1 MDARFDLWL
10 HGASVGDA
18 RALGPL
24 LARLRGLTPAPSVGM
39 TVGRAAGR
47 EAATRWYP
55 DVPVLAPPLPF
66 GLTGGRFLRR
76 RGVRLQVLEYLELWP
91 GWVRACARAGVPVV
105 VVDGRVS
112 HRSLRVRA
120 LLRATAAR
128 VDLFCAQT
136 PEDAEAAVTLGVPR
150 DRVHVTG
157 NGKHDRVFD
166 PPAPSAELRAAVGA
180 VDLVVGSLNPR
191 EERAAVAA
199 FAAFPGR
206 ILWAPRYPARAAG
219 LCRRARAAGVDC
231 ALRTRGGAGARWIVL
246 DTIGE
251 LAAAW
256 ALGRVALAGGTF
268 CRREGQNLVEA
279 AAHGL
284 PVVHGPRVAN
294 VAPEARALAGRGA
307 FAVDDLAGAADRV
320 RALLEGRLP
329 APDPRP
335 ALATLRGAADRQV
348 DLMRPILEAVADR

>member
-1 MDARFDLWL
+1 MNARFDLWL

-24 LARLRGLTPAPSVGM
+24 LARLARLPTSPSPGL

-55 DVPVLAPPLPF
+55 ELPVLPPPLPF
-66 GLTGGRFLRR
+66 ELSGGRFLRR
-76 RGVRLQVLEYLELWP
+76 HGVRVQVLEYLELWP
-91 GWVRACARAGVPVV
+91 GWMRACVRAGVPVV
-105 VVDGRVS
+105 IVDGRVS

-120 LLRATAAR
+120 LLRPSAAR

-136 PEDAEAAVTLGVPR
+136 PEDAEAAVTLGVHPE
-150 DRVHVTG
+150 RVHVTG
-157 NGKHDRVFD
+157 NGKHDRVVD
-166 PPAPSAELRAAVGA
+166 PPAPSGELRAAVGE

-206 ILWAPRYPARAAG
+206 ILWAPRYPARAEA

-231 ALRTRGGAGARWIVL
+231 VLRTSGGAGARWVVL

-284 PVVHGPRVAN
+284 PIVHGPRIAN
-294 VAPEARALAGRGA
+294 VVAEARALGGRGA
-307 FAVDDLAGAADRV
+307 FPVDDLAEAVDRV
-320 RALLEGRLP
+320 RALIEGRLQ

-335 ALATLRGAADRQV
+335 ALLGLRGAAERQV